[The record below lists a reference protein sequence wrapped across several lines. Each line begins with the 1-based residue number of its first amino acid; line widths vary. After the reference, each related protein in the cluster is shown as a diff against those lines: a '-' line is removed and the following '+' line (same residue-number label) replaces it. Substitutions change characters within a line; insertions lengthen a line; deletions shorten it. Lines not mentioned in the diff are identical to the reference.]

1 MIWKEFAL
9 KGGSKYFP
17 IEVDT
22 YRQVSKN
29 LSDRVA
35 SITGVFIQ
43 LTSLTACTAKF
54 FLKKKRL
61 LIYTIQLL

>member
-54 FLKKKRL
+54 F
-61 LIYTIQLL
+61 